1 MCKLLPHLCL
11 PHLLVYLYLNSHR
24 TLLYATLCR
33 LARAKTGTGKTIAF
47 LLPTIQRLFQPSP
60 SPSSTSAPRAVQRPT
75 GTQPYM
81 GVQVLVLSPT
91 RELALQTE
99 KAARGLST
107 TSSWGSMSVIGG
119 TKIATDQRRLQTE
132 RADVLVAVRP
142 STNFMLPSYPA
153 LHSAL
158 KYTRSLY

>member
-1 MCKLLPHLCL
+1 MCRLSPHLYPPRL
-11 PHLLVYLYLNSHR
+11 LYLNRYH

-60 SPSSTSAPRAVQRPT
+60 SPSSASAPRAVKRPT

-107 TSSWGSMSVIGG
+107 SSSWGSMSVIGG
-119 TKIATDQRRLQTE
+119 TKIHTDQRRLQSE
-132 RADVLVAVRP
+132 RANVLVAVRP
-142 STNFMLPSYPA
+142 LTRLMLASYPA
-153 LHSAL
+153 SHSHA
-158 KYTRSLY
+158 